1 VIGELLGLESTT
13 LPHLDERAFA
23 RACAF
28 VVAALERGA
37 IASAH
42 LVGDGGVLAAIAKM
56 AFVSDRGLG
65 FRVDPRPMLRDLDH
79 DAAWFSEIPA
89 FVLEVVDP
97 AAFAELGARMDVAS
111 YDAGEVLAEPV
122 AAIGDER
129 ISIAEL
135 REAWEAP
142 LRGFY
147 EDVA

>member
-1 VIGELLGLESTT
+1 
-13 LPHLDERAFA
+13 
-23 RACAF
+23 
-28 VVAALERGA
+28 
-37 IASAH
+37 
-42 LVGDGGVLAAIAKM
+42 
-56 AFVSDRGLG
+56 
-65 FRVDPRPMLRDLDH
+65 MLRDLDH

-111 YDAGEVLAEPV
+111 YDAGEVVTEPV